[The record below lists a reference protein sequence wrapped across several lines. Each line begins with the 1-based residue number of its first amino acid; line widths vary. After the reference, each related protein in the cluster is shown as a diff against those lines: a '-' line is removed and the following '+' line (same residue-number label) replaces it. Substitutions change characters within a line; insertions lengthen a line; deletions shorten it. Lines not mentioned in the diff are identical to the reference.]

1 MQSCRGFPV
10 GVPELRGG
18 AEELNKQACASTQ
31 PQPLQTTISLSFSLA
46 WPTNH
51 ITASRSAGSR
61 FPLRSVGTLRSSCY
75 PTISSGWLMG
85 LSALPFLLAFFLFSP
100 PMLQRDVVHSLGCPY
115 PVPIFVHTTCFGFRK
130 SSHIPWS
137 PLSEPSLN
145 NLYSFLGVGG
155 RRPWMF
161 LCMRLLYHFQALL
174 FFSRSLSL
182 AHIYILESIFSTC
195 DQQVNHHFHHIY
207 LGVNFN

>member
-18 AEELNKQACASTQ
+18 AEELNKQARASTQ

-51 ITASRSAGSR
+51 ITASCSAGSR

-85 LSALPFLLAFFLFSP
+85 LSALPFLLAFFLFFPSNAAE
-100 PMLQRDVVHSLGCPY
+100 RCGSL
-115 PVPIFVHTTCFGFRK
+115 
-130 SSHIPWS
+130 SWL
-137 PLSEPSLN
+137 PLSCPHLCSHHMLRFQEIIPHPLFSPVRAILKQSLFVFRGGGADGRECFSAWG
-145 NLYSFLGVGG
+145 SFIIFK
-155 RRPWMF
+155 P
-161 LCMRLLYHFQALL
+161 C
-174 FFSRSLSL
+174 FFSLALSL
-182 AHIYILESIFSTC
+182 AHIYIYWSLFLAPVISRWIITFTIF
-195 DQQVNHHFHHIY
+195 I
-207 LGVNFN
+207 